1 MTLALALR
9 CVEVGSVCV
18 VYCEP
23 CSHYCH
29 SVRVS
34 CVLIMNKGEYYNCH
48 AKPVMNVDDWLLA
61 YYVTEYPTNV
71 HTLHTNNNYW
81 VS

>member
-1 MTLALALR
+1 MWYIVNHAVITVTQR
-9 CVEVGSVCV
+9 
-18 VYCEP
+18 
-23 CSHYCH
+23 
-29 SVRVS
+29 VRVS

-48 AKPVMNVDDWLLA
+48 AKPVMNVDNWLLG